1 MLELKTALE
10 KLPWYSAFTFP
21 VVPLPVGWALNSS
34 GVGNASTADASAGSE
49 LGSEPELAVVQPD
62 ATTLL
67 ATRPRL
73 MEEPERGERA
83 CIYDGRA
90 QTVG

>member
-10 KLPWYSAFTFP
+10 KPPWYSAFTFP
-21 VVPLPVGWALNSS
+21 VVPLPVGRGLNSS
-34 GVGNASTADASAGSE
+34 GAGNA
-49 LGSEPELAVVQPD
+49 
-62 ATTLL
+62 
-67 ATRPRL
+67 L
-73 MEEPERGERA
+73 MEEADRGERA